1 MMDKRICDLCPLDH
15 FNRIGCMVT
24 TCNWP
29 LLNIVQQ
36 RTNQPYLRKIEPIKG
51 VRFKQPANS
60 PQRHGSWTNL
70 MYRPIVQGGFR
81 YRGVYKLLPLD
92 LSPNSPVLSR
102 PAPVP
107 PTDFRGI
114 TVYCCR

>member
-1 MMDKRICDLCPLDH
+1 MDKKICDLCPLSH
-15 FNRIGCMVT
+15 FDRISCTVT

-29 LLNIVQQ
+29 LLNIERH
-36 RTNQPYLRKIEPIKG
+36 RTNQPYCPKIKPIKA

-60 PQRHGSWTNL
+60 PQNYGPWTNL
-70 MYRPIVQGGFR
+70 MYRPIIQGGFR

-92 LSPNSPVLSR
+92 LPPSSPVLSR
-102 PAPVP
+102 PVPVT

-114 TVYCCR
+114 SVYCRR

>member
-36 RTNQPYLRKIEPIKG
+36 RTNQPYLRKLEPIKG
-51 VRFKQPANS
+51 VR
-60 PQRHGSWTNL
+60 
-70 MYRPIVQGGFR
+70 
-81 YRGVYKLLPLD
+81 
-92 LSPNSPVLSR
+92 
-102 PAPVP
+102 
-107 PTDFRGI
+107 
-114 TVYCCR
+114 